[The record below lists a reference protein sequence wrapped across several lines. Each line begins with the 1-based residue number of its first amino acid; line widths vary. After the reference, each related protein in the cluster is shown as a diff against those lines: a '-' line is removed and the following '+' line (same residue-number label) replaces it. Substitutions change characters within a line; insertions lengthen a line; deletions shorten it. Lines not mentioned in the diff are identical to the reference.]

1 MKILIIEDEQ
11 QLREVIKESLLKERF
26 VVETADNVASAISK
40 LEVYHYDCV
49 LLDIMLPDGNGL
61 DILKKIKA
69 ESRAEN
75 IIITSAKDAIEDKV
89 SGLNLGADDYLAK
102 PFNLAELSARIRCV
116 VRRNNQGGD
125 TSIKMGN
132 CVIKPETYEVSVN
145 GKNLDLSRK
154 EYDILEFF
162 VNRPNRLI
170 NKQTLAET
178 VWGDHIDMADNFDF
192 IYTHIKNLRKKLKET
207 DSGIEIKSVYGY
219 GYKLEEL
226 TEKDS

>member
-26 VVETADNVASAISK
+26 VVETADCVSSAIAK
-40 LEVYHYDCV
+40 LEAYHYDCV
-49 LLDIMLPDGNGL
+49 LLDIMLPDGSGL
-61 DILKKIKA
+61 DILRKIKA

-125 TSIKMGN
+125 TNIKMGN
-132 CVIKPETYEVSVN
+132 CVIKPETFEVCVD

-178 VWGDHIDMADNFDF
+178 VWGDHIDLADNFDF
-192 IYTHIKNLRKKLKET
+192 IYTHIKNLRKKLKESN
-207 DSGIEIKSVYGY
+207 SGIEIKSVYGY

-226 TEKDS
+226 TGKDE